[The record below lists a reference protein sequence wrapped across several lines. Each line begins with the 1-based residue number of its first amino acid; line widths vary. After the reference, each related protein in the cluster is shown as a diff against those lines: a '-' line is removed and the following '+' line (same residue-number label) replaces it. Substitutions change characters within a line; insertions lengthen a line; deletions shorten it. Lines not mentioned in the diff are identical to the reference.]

1 MVLAALVVAVI
12 PGVPAQASNRPHGPV
27 DRRVHHH
34 QPKARVANVGPV
46 EAVGTGR
53 SSAPP
58 LGGSWTALGPQ
69 PIVDRGDPVAS
80 GRVSALAVD
89 PTNSATVYAGA
100 AGGGVWKSTD
110 GGTNWT
116 PLTDSQLVLAIGA
129 LAIDPNDSR
138 VIYAGTGEANH
149 CGDCQAGQGVLKSSD
164 GGSTWV
170 LLGQTIFAG
179 RAIGGLVVDRSNGAH
194 LLAATTGGLYQS
206 RDAGITWTK
215 GTQLTGGVQS
225 IMQDPTTPGKF
236 WAGAADWCKD
246 ETGSVAIST
255 DGAASWQL
263 TPFPSLPALSRIA
276 LGVGASGFAYASL
289 AACPTPGPPSPRKT
303 ATRICS

>member
-1 MVLAALVVAVI
+1 M
-12 PGVPAQASNRPHGPV
+12 
-27 DRRVHHH
+27 
-34 QPKARVANVGPV
+34 ANVGPV

-100 AGGGVWKSTD
+100 AGGGVWKSND

-170 LLGQTIFAG
+170 LLGQTTFAG
-179 RAIGGLVVDRSNGAH
+179 RAIGGLVVDRSIGWLRQLRITPTRRPRGSSGRERPTGAR
-194 LLAATTGGLYQS
+194 T
-206 RDAGITWTK
+206 R
-215 GTQLTGGVQS
+215 
-225 IMQDPTTPGKF
+225 P
-236 WAGAADWCKD
+236 
-246 ETGSVAIST
+246 
-255 DGAASWQL
+255 AASR
-263 TPFPSLPALSRIA
+263 SR
-276 LGVGASGFAYASL
+276 
-289 AACPTPGPPSPRKT
+289 PTGPPVGS
-303 ATRICS
+303 